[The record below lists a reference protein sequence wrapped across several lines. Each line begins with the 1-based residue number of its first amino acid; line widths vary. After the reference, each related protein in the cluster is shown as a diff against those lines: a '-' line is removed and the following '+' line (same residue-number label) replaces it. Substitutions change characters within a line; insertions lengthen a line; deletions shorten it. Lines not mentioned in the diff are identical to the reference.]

1 MQMAEKEENKKG
13 FSTCLEDIPFA
24 EMMQKMMGQKG
35 IGSLCAEMMKKA
47 MEKQG
52 GGCSTHCAEMMQSMV
67 KGCGVGKEECKE
79 NKKEEGHVGNK

>member
-1 MQMAEKEENKKG
+1 MTEEKENQKE
-13 FSTCLEDIPFA
+13 FSTCMESISCA

-52 GGCSTHCAEMMQSMV
+52 SGRSTHCAEMMQSMM